1 MNESKSGAFGKAVGK
16 ANFDWAGVI
25 GAANSL
31 VGGAFSYFT
40 GKVNTETASDISLYQ
55 TELENQR
62 TRRTRNVVTA
72 VVVAAIAAAVAFIAL
87 RKTKK

>member
-1 MNESKSGAFGKAVGK
+1 MNESKSGAFGKAGSK
-16 ANFDWAGVI
+16 ANFDWGGAI
-25 GAANSL
+25 GAANSI
-31 VGGAFSYFT
+31 VGGLFSTLT

-72 VVVAAIAAAVAFIAL
+72 VVVAAVAAAVAFIAL